1 MYGKGGF
8 VIQSIARYARTLLL
22 AAGLVPLAAAAYA
35 QGTAPQ
41 IKGTPV
47 AAPKASPVAHPELM
61 DINSATEDEL
71 KTLPGI
77 DVVYAGKIVAAGRPY
92 KNKTELLT
100 RKIVPQ
106 ATYQKIRYKI
116 IAKQS

>member
-1 MYGKGGF
+1 MQTLTRR
-8 VIQSIARYARTLLL
+8 VPTLLVVG
-22 AAGLVPLAAAAYA
+22 ALVSAAAYA
-35 QGTAPQ
+35 QAQAPEV
-41 IKGTPV
+41 KGGPAAKPV
-47 AAPKASPVAHPELM
+47 ALAKAAPAAHADLM

-77 DVVYAGKIVAAGRPY
+77 DVVYAGKIVAGRPY

-100 RKIVPQ
+100 RKIVPRG
-106 ATYQKIRYKI
+106 TYQKIRNKI

>member
-1 MYGKGGF
+1 MQTLTRR
-8 VIQSIARYARTLLL
+8 VRTLLVVG
-22 AAGLVPLAAAAYA
+22 GLVSAAAAYA
-35 QGTAPQ
+35 QAPAPEV
-41 IKGTPV
+41 KGGPAAKPV
-47 AAPKASPVAHPELM
+47 ALDKATPAARADLM
-61 DINSATEDEL
+61 DVNSATEDQL

-77 DVVYAGKIVAAGRPY
+77 DVVYAGKIIAGRPY

-106 ATYQKIRYKI
+106 ATYRKIRYKI

>member
-1 MYGKGGF
+1 MDGKEGF

-22 AAGLVPLAAAAYA
+22 VAGLVPLAAAAYA
-35 QGTAPQ
+35 QGKAPQ
-41 IKGTPV
+41 IKGTPLP
-47 AAPKASPVAHPELM
+47 APKASPVAHAELM

-77 DVVYAGKIVAAGRPY
+77 DVVYAGKIVAGRPY
-92 KNKTELLT
+92 KNKTELVT

>member
-1 MYGKGGF
+1 MHPF
-8 VIQSIARYARTLLL
+8 ARNVLLVL
-22 AAGLVPLAAAAYA
+22 LAGLVPAASAYA
-35 QGTAPQ
+35 QAPAPDV
-41 IKGTPV
+41 KGRPAAKPV
-47 AAPKASPVAHPELM
+47 AAAKASPAAHVDLM

-77 DVVYAGKIVAAGRPY
+77 DVVYAGKIVAGRPY

-100 RKIVPQ
+100 RKILPR
-106 ATYQKIRYKI
+106 ATYMKIRRKV

>member
-1 MYGKGGF
+1 MH
-8 VIQSIARYARTLLL
+8 SLPRRTPLLL
-22 AAGLVPLAAAAYA
+22 VAGGLLSAALAYA
-35 QGTAPQ
+35 QAPAPEV
-41 IKGTPV
+41 KGGPAARPV
-47 AAPKASPVAHPELM
+47 ALSKAAAPAHADLM

-77 DVVYAGKIVAAGRPY
+77 DVVYAGKIVAGRPY

-100 RKIVPQ
+100 RKILPRG
-106 ATYQKIRYKI
+106 TYLKIKARI

>member
-1 MYGKGGF
+1 MM
-8 VIQSIARYARTLLL
+8 QSLPRCGRMALLV
-22 AAGLVPLAAAAYA
+22 AGLVGAVVAAEAQTPEVKGGPAAR
-35 QGTAPQ
+35 
-41 IKGTPV
+41 PV
-47 AAPKASPVAHPELM
+47 ALGKTPAHADLM

-77 DVVYAGKIVAAGRPY
+77 DAVYAGKIMAGRPY

-100 RKIVPQ
+100 RKILPRG
-106 ATYQKIRYKI
+106 TYAKIRYRI